1 MKQDKKILISGGGI
15 AGCTLAYFLHK
26 YGFTPVIIEESTEFQ
41 RRGYLL
47 ALNEQIG
54 QKVAAKMGLLEK
66 LREFEVPL
74 TNNVMYD
81 TSGKQLLKFT
91 LDNKTLNQRVGLML
105 NRADLHAALYN
116 AVKNDV
122 QFQMGQEITTTM
134 QADNGLEVTFSNN
147 KKEMY
152 DLVIGADGIHSK
164 IRELMF
170 GKGFERHM
178 GYAYFAFMTQSREM
192 AMRLGEHDLKII
204 RGDGFTIAY
213 HRLKN
218 DEIGA
223 YVFHKE
229 KRLERVAPSERRDYV
244 LRKYGKYDENFRVVL
259 EGMKPDEY
267 IFHDGF
273 IQIVM
278 PAWHKGRVCLI
289 GDAAFCPTPASGVG
303 ASMAMA
309 GAYIVAKNL
318 SESESYTNAFSEY
331 DSYMRPFINKA
342 QSSASRM
349 LLLAAGGSIISYEF
363 TNFLLRLIP
372 GDLVGR
378 LHSHAI
384 EMPLP

>member
-1 MKQDKKILISGGGI
+1 MTNKKILISGGGI

-26 YGFTPVIIEESTEFQ
+26 QGFTPVVIEAAPEFG

-54 QKVAAKMGLLEK
+54 QKVAAKMGILGK
-66 LREFEVPL
+66 LREFEIRL
-74 TNNVMYD
+74 TKNVMYD
-81 TSGKQLLKFT
+81 TSGKQLLQFT
-91 LDNKTLNQRVGLML
+91 LDPKTLNARVGLML
-105 NRADLHAALYN
+105 SRADLHTALYN
-116 AVKNDV
+116 AVKDDV
-122 QFQMGQEITTTM
+122 PFQMGQEITAIN
-134 QADNGLEVTFSNN
+134 QAEDGLDVTFNNN

-164 IRELMF
+164 TRELSF
-170 GKGFERHM
+170 GQNFERHM
-178 GYAYFAFMTQSREM
+178 GYAYFAFMTRNQEM
-192 AMRLGEHDLKII
+192 ATRLGEHDLKII

-213 HRLKN
+213 HRLQK

-229 KRLERVAPSERRDYV
+229 KRLEQVVPSSRRDYM
-244 LRKYGKYDENFRVVL
+244 LKKYGQYDQNFKAIL
-259 EGMKPDEY
+259 EGMKSDTD

-273 IQIVM
+273 TEIIM
-278 PAWHKGRVCLI
+278 SHWYKDRVCLI

-309 GAYIVAKNL
+309 AAYIVAKNL
-318 SESESYTNAFSEY
+318 SEAHDYTKAFSEY
-331 DSYMRPFINKA
+331 DTYMRPFINKA
-342 QSSASRM
+342 QSSAPRM
-349 LLLAAGGSIISYEF
+349 LFLAAGGSIISYEF

-372 GDLVGR
+372 GSLVGR
-378 LHSHAI
+378 LHSHKL